1 MRPIL
6 VVQNEPLMT
15 TLLCHRLTMNG
26 HSVLTAIDGRSGLD
40 LSGWA
45 RPKLIL
51 VDMLLPD
58 MRGLEVLMR
67 LKREAATANVPVMM
81 LLPYAHEGDTVAALE
96 AGAHDCLVKP
106 IQPRELVA
114 RIASTLSRQKI
125 AA

>member
-1 MRPIL
+1 MKPIL
-6 VVQNEPLMT
+6 VVQNEPMMT

-26 HSVLTAIDGRSGLD
+26 HSVLTAIDGRSALD
-40 LSGWA
+40 LVSWA
-45 RPKLIL
+45 RPKLVL

-58 MRGLEVLMR
+58 MRGLDVLSR
-67 LKREAATANVPVMM
+67 LKHQPATADVPVMM

-96 AGAHDCLVKP
+96 SGAHDCLVKP

-114 RIASTLSRQKI
+114 RIAGALSRQKV